1 MHMAKTIWFA
11 GVAAAAIGFSVAANA
26 DVKAGVDAW
35 TDGNFANAVREWAG
49 PAEQGDPDAQFN
61 MAQAYRLGRGVDQ
74 DVVQAEA
81 LYAKAAAQGHVRAAD
96 NYGLLLFQRGA
107 REEAM
112 PYVTA
117 AARRGDPRAQYLL
130 GIAHFNG
137 DLAEKDWRRA
147 YALLTLANST
157 GLPQARAAIAQMD
170 EYISLEERQEA
181 QSLASTLK
189 AEAEAA
195 RARELAAVDLALGTD
210 NPSVA
215 STPSRPTKPGADYT
229 SGVAACKCTGA
240 IQRCAFSWSSGGI
253 GQYNCPRC
261 CWTSIG
267 YARFGKAAGRTMEG
281 AIGCLRCAWKCRATV
296 GKTLW
301 PSGNQG
307 PIPSAGQ
314 IRQTYGPVGWRIS
327 IPKRG
332 RGSL

>member
-1 MHMAKTIWFA
+1 MAKTIWFA
-11 GVAAAAIGFSVAANA
+11 GVAAAALGFSVAANA

-35 TDGNFANAVREWAG
+35 TDGKFANAVREWAG

-181 QSLASTLK
+181 QSLAST
-189 AEAEAA
+189 
-195 RARELAAVDLALGTD
+195 
-210 NPSVA
+210 
-215 STPSRPTKPGADYT
+215 
-229 SGVAACKCTGA
+229 
-240 IQRCAFSWSSGGI
+240 
-253 GQYNCPRC
+253 
-261 CWTSIG
+261 
-267 YARFGKAAGRTMEG
+267 
-281 AIGCLRCAWKCRATV
+281 
-296 GKTLW
+296 
-301 PSGNQG
+301 
-307 PIPSAGQ
+307 
-314 IRQTYGPVGWRIS
+314 
-327 IPKRG
+327 
-332 RGSL
+332 